1 MVISPMNPRPIRT
14 DVPSPHFY
22 IFEPE
27 QSNAVITFVSNMQE
41 YWTWQASELEPI
53 YADILIGLVC
63 QLRELE
69 ILEARHAEWLNI
81 SRARQVLGEAQRE
94 ETGIKGLRT
103 VDFAN
108 SGLQKDLGWAIEGS
122 GENVERTTNEM
133 VVGYERTVS

>member
-1 MVISPMNPRPIRT
+1 
-14 DVPSPHFY
+14 
-22 IFEPE
+22 
-27 QSNAVITFVSNMQE
+27 
-41 YWTWQASELEPI
+41 
-53 YADILIGLVC
+53 
-63 QLRELE
+63 LE

-94 ETGIKGLRT
+94 ETGIKGLQT
-103 VDFAN
+103 VDFVN